1 MSERIYKLTITHFK
15 ILDTVSSLNERHL
28 YPNNEGIY
36 KIVSGQDDEEA
47 RMYADLLTYGTLT
60 SYNSKKISRLCIM
73 LLRYKY
79 LAYAFDRE
87 SNKLYF
93 QITEKGKIALFDF
106 HKRHK
111 KPYVKPN
118 KVNKPT
124 IVEIL

>member
-47 RMYADLLTYGTLT
+47 RMYADLSTYGTLT

-111 KPYVKPN
+111 KAYVRPIKA
-118 KVNKPT
+118 NKPT